1 MAKNILQNKILI
13 YLLNSNK
20 AEEWSREGSRL
31 LVTIARKSTG
41 VKTPEE
47 ATVLLEEVDK
57 FLKQGELKQDERIA
71 KIKNM
76 ASHLYGKHLQ

>member
-1 MAKNILQNKILI
+1 VRIQ
-13 YLLNSNK
+13 

-31 LVTIARKSTG
+31 LVTIARKSTA
-41 VKTPEE
+41 VRTPEE
-47 ATVLLEEVDK
+47 ATVLLTEIDR

-76 ASHLYGKHLQ
+76 ASHLYGERIIS